1 MGRLRPGTSPRRR
14 GDRLDVHILLAP
26 PRALLRLRDLLAL
39 VFASK
44 LSSSCPTSLQNVTGI
59 AVKNYLF
66 AERLASKERQ
76 IWPSRTR
83 SHCRAQIEFVM
94 FAGN

>member
-1 MGRLRPGTSPRRR
+1 MYARTGALGVLELRIETAGYRSTSDPTRE
-14 GDRLDVHILLAP
+14 
-26 PRALLRLRDLLAL
+26 RARIHLEKA
-39 VFASK
+39 
-44 LSSSCPTSLQNVTGI
+44 I
-59 AVKNYLF
+59 AMVGYLF
-66 AERLASKERQ
+66 AERLAWKERQ